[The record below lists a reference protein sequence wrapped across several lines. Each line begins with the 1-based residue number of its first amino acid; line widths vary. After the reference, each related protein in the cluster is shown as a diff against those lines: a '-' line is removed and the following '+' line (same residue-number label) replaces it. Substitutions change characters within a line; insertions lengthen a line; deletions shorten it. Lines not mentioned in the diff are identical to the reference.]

1 MLVRLWEFDESALA
15 TAVCERLLSALDT
28 CMQAET
34 DGHVTMP
41 AWDARPGLE
50 IGRPI
55 SARQRGRLAN
65 DRVNGSIDSWGS
77 RRQPY
82 WSLREKVEVVR
93 FGGRAD

>member
-1 MLVRLWEFDESALA
+1 MR
-15 TAVCERLLSALDT
+15 
-28 CMQAET
+28 AET
-34 DGHVTMP
+34 DGHVTMA
-41 AWDARPGLE
+41 AWDGRPGLG

-55 SARQRGRLAN
+55 SARQRGRRAN

-82 WSLREKVEVVR
+82 WSLRVKVEVVR